1 LAKGCRLV
9 LHPDPLLDR
18 TRMYKHLS
26 PRPPYQCSMKRDLS
40 SERLASTDLAAG
52 FRKPCAHAH
61 VGSGRV
67 DRKENCTGAPVQEQL
82 MSWKIFLNFFKFFLA
97 YCMGYGKTVDV
108 SRYVHGKSNREQL
121 GTQQTNLTR
130 RKKMGFDLYSLGN
143 HKTETG
149 EYYRQS
155 VWGWR
160 RLADFVCEQT
170 GVIAEEDKKFWQSN
184 DGHEISEQ
192 EAKQIATQ
200 LKALIKDGTV
210 SKAIHEVEQESEEAE
225 KNNKFVEV
233 CHKMLREK
241 VERETGKTN
250 TAPADYPKEDHDT
263 WEWIQRKY
271 SYGSSYP
278 FTMEQVESFIE
289 FCEQSN
295 GFRIC

>member
-1 LAKGCRLV
+1 MNFKPGQQQTGALGSGSSVPTPTMTSAVPFDR
-9 LHPDPLLDR
+9 R
-18 TRMYKHLS
+18 TRS
-26 PRPPYQCSMKRDLS
+26 GAQC
-40 SERLASTDLAAG
+40 AA
-52 FRKPCAHAH
+52 K
-61 VGSGRV
+61 
-67 DRKENCTGAPVQEQL
+67 QL
-82 MSWKIFLNFFKFFLA
+82 LSWKIFLKIFVALL
-97 YCMGYGKTVDV
+97 MGYDRT
-108 SRYVHGKSNREQL
+108 RE
-121 GTQQTNLTR
+121 TNLT
-130 RKKMGFDLYSLGN
+130 KEKNMGFDLYSLGN

-170 GVIAEEDKKFWQSN
+170 GVIAEDDKKFWQSN

-210 SKAIHEVEQESEEAE
+210 SKAIQEVEEESEQAE
-225 KNNKFVEV
+225 KNNKFVEI